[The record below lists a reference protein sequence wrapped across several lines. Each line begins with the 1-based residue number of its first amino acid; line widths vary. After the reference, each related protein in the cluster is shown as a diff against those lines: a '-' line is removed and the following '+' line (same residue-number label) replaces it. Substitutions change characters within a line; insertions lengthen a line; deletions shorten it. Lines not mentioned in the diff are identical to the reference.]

1 MSVRHTPSQPQHT
14 GDGQKAVLTAE
25 EKLDAQR
32 RIAGGLGAE
41 MSGSSL
47 A

>member
-1 MSVRHTPSQPQHT
+1 M
-14 GDGQKAVLTAE
+14 QKANLTAE

-41 MSGSSL
+41 LG
-47 A
+47 AA